1 MATNQRYT
9 HFDHISLEVPE
20 GTKSGDPV
28 IVGQIAGVA
37 QTDRGVDGRAT
48 VWLDGSYM
56 LPVSGAVT
64 EGQALYL
71 DTPGGDLTT
80 DGTKFFGV
88 AVLATTG
95 AGDAEVAPAGILAPA
110 VPAAG

>member
-20 GTKSGDPV
+20 GTVSGQAV

-37 QTDRGVDGRAT
+37 QTDRGADGRAT

-56 LPVSGAVT
+56 LPVDGAVT

-80 DGTKFFGV
+80 SGTKFFGV

-95 AGDAEVAPAGILAPA
+95 AGDAEVAPAGITAPA
-110 VPAAG
+110 APAA

>member
-9 HFDHISLEVPE
+9 HFDHISLTVPE

-37 QTDRGVDGRAT
+37 QTDRGTDGRAT

-56 LPVSGAVT
+56 LPVAGAVT

-71 DTPGGDLTT
+71 DKPGQLTT
-80 DGTKFFGV
+80 SGTKFFGV
-88 AVLATTG
+88 AVLATNG

-110 VPAAG
+110 APAGA

>member
-1 MATNQRYT
+1 MATNQRYP

-20 GTKSGDPV
+20 GTRSGDPV

-37 QTDRGVDGRAT
+37 QTDRGVDGRTT
-48 VWLDGSYM
+48 VWLDGSYL
-56 LPVSGAVT
+56 LPVDGAVT

-80 DGTKFFGV
+80 TGTVFFGV

-110 VPAAG
+110 APVAG

>member
-20 GTKSGDPV
+20 GTKSGQAV

-37 QTDRGVDGRAT
+37 QTDRGADGRAT
-48 VWLDGSYM
+48 IWLDGSYL
-56 LPVSGAVT
+56 LPVAAAVT

-80 DGTKFFGV
+80 TGTKFFGV
-88 AVLATTG
+88 AVLATNG
-95 AGDAEVAPAGILAPA
+95 AGDAEVAPAGITAPA
-110 VPAAG
+110 APAA